1 MSANSSVAAGREGRG
16 NYRNK
21 DRVPRNAVR
30 RGYVSKHTDD
40 AMKTAINDCGKTI
53 DASKYVKSMETMIN
67 YINRSGWDFTSELH
81 SALIDDVDVL
91 PTVPLPTRPTL
102 VTLPDGRMIV
112 NDPIEQS
119 IYLDDRKTTVKYNT
133 KLTTELTQLYG
144 ELCEA
149 IPIIDLIEEIRPFG
163 LAKDYIPAKVYC

>member
-1 MSANSSVAAGREGRG
+1 MSANSSVVAGRGGRG
-16 NYRNK
+16 NYRNR

-40 AMKTAINDCGKTI
+40 AMKTATFDCGKTI
-53 DASKYVKSMETMIN
+53 DASKYVKSVKTMIN
-67 YINRSGWDFTSELH
+67 YINRSGRDFTSELR
-81 SALIDDVDVL
+81 SVLIDEIEVL

-102 VTLPDGRMIV
+102 LTLPDGRMIF

-119 IYLDDRKTTVKYNT
+119 IYLDDRKTAVKHNT

-144 ELCEA
+144 ELW
-149 IPIIDLIEEIRPFG
+149 DQ
-163 LAKDYIPAKVYC
+163 